1 MYIVQTYSMY
11 IFLNSKFSIERSSFF
26 YISIIQIMKRI
37 QLPILCFNESA
48 FSYFSCL
55 ELNDFTPFNPNKF
68 WGRNPRPPS
77 TTYLQYQNYHVICVC
92 VDREGLAIVQK
103 SPNPPPPPPK
113 NKAESWTPSDENSW
127 IRAWSDLGVVK
138 ESQTVIGVILQISNL
153 D

>member
-1 MYIVQTYSMY
+1 MY
-11 IFLNSKFSIERSSFF
+11 IFPSSKFSIERSSFL

-55 ELNDFTPFNPNKF
+55 ELNDFTPFNPKNF
-68 WGRNPRPPS
+68 WVRNPRPPS

-103 SPNPPPPPPK
+103 KNHIPPRKIKLYVNNCLESRFLQKGKNHHNPTVSSVKPPPTPPPFF
-113 NKAESWTPSDENSW
+113 
-127 IRAWSDLGVVK
+127 LLVK
-138 ESQTVIGVILQISNL
+138 IFGKLHPL
-153 D
+153 